1 MTFMLYE
8 ELAAFFKV
16 LGEKN
21 TTIPVYSCFQ
31 FYEKQ
36 ALREIK
42 SIPVEGMMMIKAST
56 ATVTGLSSL

>member
-1 MTFMLYE
+1 VRKTLLYPFI
-8 ELAAFFKV
+8 AVF
-16 LGEKN
+16 
-21 TTIPVYSCFQ
+21 S

-42 SIPVEGMMMIKAST
+42 SIPVEGMMMMKAST